1 MEIKVAKA
9 SGLVEDLDTAKLR
22 ASLIRSGADIDEV
35 EEIIERVLSEIEP
48 YTSTKRIYRLAKKYL
63 RQINRA
69 SGLRYSLK
77 SALFRL
83 GPSGYPFERYIGE
96 LLRHYGY
103 HVNTD
108 VFLEG
113 KCIRHE
119 IDVFAVKDNEISLIE
134 CKYHNRSGNFTDVK
148 IAMYIHSRFEDL
160 WPVLRAQHHN
170 KQFKG
175 WLVTNTRCTS
185 DAIRYAECIGMNVVC
200 WRYPKDRGLQAM
212 IEDKKLYP
220 VTIISGVKSSLIRK
234 LIGYNIILLKDL
246 GALEVKNI
254 QEMLLISD
262 RQAVALKEQA
272 NQLFS
277 G

>member
-22 ASLIRSGADIDEV
+22 ASLIRSGADIDEA
-35 EEIIERVLSEIEP
+35 EEIIEIVLSKIEH

-63 RQINRA
+63 RQVNRA

-96 LLRHYGY
+96 LMRRYGY

-119 IDVFAVKDNEISLIE
+119 IDVLAVKDNEISLVE
-134 CKYHNRSGNFTDVK
+134 CKYHNTSGNFTDVK
-148 IAMYIHSRFEDL
+148 VAMYIHSRFEDL
-160 WPVLRAQHHN
+160 WPVLREQHHK
-170 KQFKG
+170 KQYKG

-185 DAIRYAECIGMNVVC
+185 DAIRYAECIGMNVVG
-200 WRYPKDRGLQAM
+200 WRYPKDRGLQEM

-220 VTIISGVKSSLIRK
+220 VTIISGVKSSLIKK
-234 LIGYNIILLKDL
+234 LIEYNILLLKDL
-246 GALEVKNI
+246 GALEVKDI